1 MTSVDMI
8 EGRPLFRSAGAAA
21 GAAFASIEIHRDVA
35 AVEPLWTDLLG
46 RSLATPYQTPA
57 FLRAWSDHAAE
68 HERTAPLIAVAR
80 DGDGAAVAL
89 LPFGLRRSF
98 GVTTAAFLGGTHV
111 NYNMPVVRRDRLAA
125 FDAGEVARLIRET
138 ARAGAVDLFVLR
150 NQPMAWNGFPNPF
163 AALPRQAA
171 PDEGYSGPLA
181 ESLELHLKRFVSAKT
196 RSAQRRKMRRFEEQ
210 GVVRLYRA
218 ESADDRER
226 VLEAYFRQK
235 AQRLGARGVDNPF
248 AVPGVDRFIR
258 AAAGLDGAGRTVDLY
273 GFDLDEQVIATFAV
287 ICDADRMCGMFN
299 SITSGDPA
307 RYSPG
312 ELLLN
317 FMVEDAITRGMTR
330 FDLGVGA
337 AAYKQMYCPDSEPL
351 FDSIFGVSAL
361 GRAVAAAAAAKT
373 AAKARIKANPTA
385 YGLVERLRKLRAKP
399 VAATETSEAKEPVD

>member
-1 MTSVDMI
+1 MTSLDTI
-8 EGRPLFRSAGAAA
+8 DGRGLRDVTSRPGAAA
-21 GAAFASIEIHRDVA
+21 FATVEIYRDLAAI
-35 AVEPLWTDLLG
+35 EPLWSDLL
-46 RSLATPYQTPA
+46 SESFATPYQAPA
-57 FLRAWSDHAAE
+57 FIKAWSDHAAA

-80 DGDGAAVAL
+80 DAEGEAVAL

-98 GVTTAAFLGGTHV
+98 GVATAAFLGGTHV
-111 NYNMPVVRRDRLAA
+111 NYNLPVLRRDRLAA

-138 ARAGAVDLFVLR
+138 ARAGGVDLFVLR
-150 NQPMAWNGFPNPF
+150 NQPLAWNGVTNPF
-163 AALPRQAA
+163 TALPRQSA

-218 ESADDRER
+218 ETEADRAR
-226 VLEAYFRQK
+226 VLDAYFRQK
-235 AQRLGARGVDNPF
+235 AQRLGARGLDNPF
-248 AVPGVDRFIR
+248 ARPGVDGFIR
-258 AAAGLDGAGRTVDLY
+258 SAAGLEGAPGAIDLY
-273 GFDLDEQVIATFAV
+273 GFDLDGEVIATFAV
-287 ICDADRMCGMFN
+287 ICDRDRMCGMFN

-317 FMVEDAITRGMTR
+317 FMVEDAISRGMTR

-337 AAYKQMYCPDSEPL
+337 AAYKQMYCPESEPL

-385 YGLVERLRKLRAKP
+385 YGLVEKLRKFRAKP
-399 VAATETSEAKEPVD
+399 AAGAEAGEVREPVA